1 MQNKS
6 LTMNFNPNE
15 NMDQH
20 ITDFKL
26 DLGYLQINNPVL
38 LNLSSFST

>member
-6 LTMNFNPNE
+6 LTMNFNANE
-15 NMDQH
+15 NMDYH
-20 ITDFKL
+20 ITDFKP
-26 DLGYLQINNPVL
+26 DSGYLQIDNPVL